1 MERMTITLTEDQAER
16 IKAALAKGDYASHSE
31 VIREAL
37 RDWELNRP
45 LRKQALAELK
55 GEIDKGLADARAGRV
70 KSFDAD
76 AIIQQGKRRLAGR
89 DARAIF
95 GG

>member
-16 IKAALAKGDYASHSE
+16 IKAVVAKGDYASHSE

-37 RDWELNRP
+37 RDWELNQSF
-45 LRKQALAELK
+45 RKQALAGLK
-55 GEIDKGLADARAGRV
+55 GEIDRGIADVKAGRV

-76 AIIQQGKRRLAGR
+76 SIIKQGKRRLAGR
-89 DARAIF
+89 NSRSA
-95 GG
+95 